1 MSIKFKAQK
10 RNISFQKGVDK
21 YAYVQLADL
30 FSKLSQTKIINE
42 ASLRSGISKGGINK
56 GGISRGAINVACDAP
71 GEVFKAWTTSVED
84 VRQELDRVAVP

>member
-30 FSKLSQTKIINE
+30 FSKLSQTKVINE
-42 ASLRSGISKGGINK
+42 APLRSAISKG
-56 GGISRGAINVACDAP
+56 AINEACDAP

-84 VRQELDRVAVP
+84 VRQELYRASLP

>member
-30 FSKLSQTKIINE
+30 FSKLSQTKVINE
-42 ASLRSGISKGGINK
+42 APLRSGISK
-56 GGISRGAINVACDAP
+56 GAINVACDAP
-71 GEVFKAWTTSVED
+71 GEVFKAWTTSVEN
-84 VRQELDRVAVP
+84 VRQELYRASLP